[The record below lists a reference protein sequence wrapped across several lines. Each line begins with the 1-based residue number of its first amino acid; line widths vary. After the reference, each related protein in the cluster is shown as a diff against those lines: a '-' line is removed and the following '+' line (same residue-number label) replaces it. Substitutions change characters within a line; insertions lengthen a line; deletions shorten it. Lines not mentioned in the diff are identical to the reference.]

1 MFIAASTCGDRLSFG
16 GLPIALRAN
25 VRAARRIIDRARGL
39 LAGTHIAARLRD
51 EMTRTQSG
59 GRRTCGAGSKGR
71 PCALAVS
78 LILAAAS
85 MAERAEATE
94 TAGPLRLGI
103 DWSKLGAL
111 LRPDDTPL
119 LPPATWWAEA
129 GSRLEPTTSPSDTPL
144 LGPPKGSTR
153 LALVA
158 RDWSAARLLMGR
170 LSPADQV
177 RLGRSR
183 RMVLLRARLAEGTVV
198 PVLDVGLGQWRV
210 DPDMPV
216 IPHDVELA
224 GQVGAGLELGVAS
237 HVQMV
242 FEATCTVLY
251 PDPEEARWTRRQDLW
266 GGFVATRFTF

>member
-1 MFIAASTCGDRLSFG
+1 
-16 GLPIALRAN
+16 
-25 VRAARRIIDRARGL
+25 
-39 LAGTHIAARLRD
+39 
-51 EMTRTQSG
+51 MTRAQSG
-59 GRRTCGAGSKGR
+59 GRRTCGGGSKR
-71 PCALAVS
+71 RSCAFAVS
-78 LILAAAS
+78 LILATGS
-85 MAERAEATE
+85 VAERAEAND

-103 DWSKLGAL
+103 EWSKLAAL
-111 LRPDDTPL
+111 LRPDDIPL
-119 LPPATWWAEA
+119 FLPPATWRADA

-144 LGPPKGSTR
+144 LGAPSGSTR

-224 GQVGAGLELGVAS
+224 GQVGAGLELAVAS
-237 HVQMV
+237 YVQMV

-266 GGFVATRFTF
+266 GGFVATRVTF